1 MKKIIYICSPCRGDY
16 EKNTQQAREYC
27 REIMTRWPDVIPI
40 APHVY
45 FTQFLDDTKPNERS
59 LGLDAGIALLDMC
72 DELWVYGLDNPSE
85 GMQAEI
91 DYARENG
98 IEIIDGFE
106 MLILCKAMGQPEEEL
121 GDALLVLPSHTGNI
135 NGVAATESTT
145 VRISGEVI
153 LELAQTIRRNK
164 GSDVIVELEQEAE
177 Q

>member
-16 EKNTQQAREYC
+16 EKNIQQAREYC

-45 FTQFLDDTKPNERS
+45 FTQFLDDTKPTEQS

-91 DYARENG
+91 DYSMENG
-98 IEIIDGFE
+98 IKILNGYE
-106 MLILCKAMGQPEEEL
+106 MSNLCQAMEQPEEEL
-121 GDALLVLPSHTGNI
+121 GDALLVLPSHIGNI
-135 NGVAATESTT
+135 NGVAAIESTT

-153 LELAQTIRRNK
+153 LELAQTLRRNH
-164 GSDVIVELEQEAE
+164 GSDITVEATD
-177 Q
+177 